1 VKVSLEISHQQSGG
15 NAFPHDVADHQ
26 PELVPAKLKKIVKI
40 PANVAGLDANSRIF
54 QGRKSGPFLWEKSGL
69 YLPGK
74 FQLLARAVFGFEPL
88 RMNPALLLHFASD
101 LLATEKRK
109 RIAVH
114 VFEGRGNGAPG
125 MRLRRTVKTDATLAP
140 FLELGKHVFGQ
151 KDNPGGRADE
161 FVFV

>member
-1 VKVSLEISHQQSGG
+1 MSLEISHQQSGG
-15 NAFPHDVADHQ
+15 NAFPHDVAYSQ
-26 PELVPAKLKKIVKI
+26 AELVPAKLKKIVKI
-40 PANVAGLDANSRIF
+40 PANVASLDANSRIF
-54 QGRKSGPFLWEKSGL
+54 QGRKSGPLLREKSGL

-74 FQLLARAVFGFEPL
+74 FQLLARAVLGFEPL
-88 RMNPALLLHFASD
+88 CVNPALLLYFLSD

-109 RIAVH
+109 RVAVR

-125 MRLRRTVKTDATLAP
+125 MRFWRMVKTDASLAP
-140 FLELGKHVFGQ
+140 FLELGKHVFGL